1 MATLEFGLVNAA
13 NRYLT
18 AEAFRFQVTAT
29 GLQLKPR
36 QVWIL
41 QFMAPQGAG
50 AASTGEGAG
59 QKLHLLSALKRYL
72 AADSNGKVTCDQDR
86 PGPQT
91 IFLLQQY
98 PDGKVSLQNEQ
109 SKRYLGG
116 AEENVTCFGQAATET
131 EKWTLHLAVHPNV
144 AMYNPSRKR
153 YVRCDEKAGAL
164 RCDRDMPW
172 GAESVI
178 TVYYDFKDCAS
189 IARKSHFPRPQP
201 VIFISTG
208 KVKKYGLRTGAGKLL
223 APNGSLV
230 PDVTPE
236 TLYSLELNNGLV
248 ALRDEEGKY
257 LSARE
262 SVIKTAKMDKPGR
275 DELFSIEASPAQV
288 SMRSSST
295 NKFICCRP
303 GADLYA
309 NATAVGNTEIFQLLF
324 DDDTKRVCFR
334 GYCGTYMALGPND
347 CIVSSK
353 QKDRNVWFELQYQDQ
368 KVMLRI
374 GDKYVSMR
382 PNGQL
387 LAIPKA
393 AGKSEDFLMVLINRP
408 LLVLHTDAGYVGLCP
423 GMKRLEANCVSYVA
437 SSLSLTEE
445 GYYNFQIDSNYWAL
459 DKDGQVM
466 VTSDQPSN
474 FTIQFASSTCI
485 LIKASNNKFFVA
497 DLGGR
502 LWAGASDAAGATLFH
517 Y

>member
-1 MATLEFGLVNAA
+1 MASLEFGLVNAA

-18 AEAFRFQVTAT
+18 AEPFRFQVTAT

-41 QFMAPQGAG
+41 QFVTPQGAG
-50 AASTGEGAG
+50 AAGPGEGAG
-59 QKLHLLSALKRYL
+59 QKLHLFSALKRYL

-91 IFLLQQY
+91 IFLLEQY

-116 AEENVTCFGQAATET
+116 AEENVTCFAQAATET

-144 AMYNPSRKR
+144 AMYSPNRKR

-178 TVYYDFKDCAS
+178 TVYYDFK
-189 IARKSHFPRPQP
+189 
-201 VIFISTG
+201 
-208 KVKKYGLRTGAGKLL
+208 VKKYGLRTGAGKLL
-223 APNGSLV
+223 APDGSLV
-230 PDVTPE
+230 PEVTPQ
-236 TLYSLELNNGLV
+236 TMYSLELNNGLV

-257 LSARE
+257 LTARE
-262 SVIKTAKMDKPGR
+262 GTMKTAKMDKPGR

-309 NATAVGNTEIFQLLF
+309 NAMAVGNTEIFQLLF

-347 CIVSSK
+347 CIISSK

-368 KVMLRI
+368 KVLLRI

-393 AGKSEDFLMVLINRP
+393 AGKSEEFLMVLVNRP
-408 LLVLHTDAGYVGLCP
+408 LLVLHTDAGYVGLCS

-445 GYYNFQIDSNYWAL
+445 GYYNFKIGSNYWAL

-466 VTSDQPSN
+466 VTGDHPSD
-474 FTIQFASSTCI
+474 FTIQFASSTGV
-485 LIKASNNKFFVA
+485 LIKTSNKFFVA

-502 LWAGASDAAGATLFH
+502 LWAGASDAAGATVFH

>member
-1 MATLEFGLVNAA
+1 MASLEFGLINAA
-13 NRYLT
+13 NKYLT

-41 QFMAPQGAG
+41 QFLAPQGAG
-50 AASTGEGAG
+50 AAGPGEGAG

-72 AADSNGKVTCDQDR
+72 AADANGKITCDQER

-91 IFLLQQY
+91 VFLLQQY

-116 AEENVTCFGQAATET
+116 AEDNVTCFAQAATET

-144 AMYNPSRKR
+144 AIYSPNRKR

-178 TVYYDFKDCAS
+178 TVYYDF
-189 IARKSHFPRPQP
+189 R
-201 VIFISTG
+201 
-208 KVKKYGLRTGAGKLL
+208 VKKYGLRTGSGKLL
-223 APNGSLV
+223 APDGSLV

-248 ALRDEEGKY
+248 ALRDEGGRY
-257 LSARE
+257 LSTRE
-262 SVIKTAKMDKPGR
+262 GIMKTAKMDKPGR

-288 SMRSSST
+288 SLRSSST

-309 NATAVGNTEIFQLLF
+309 NAMAVGNTEIFQVLF

-353 QKDRNVWFELQYQDQ
+353 QKDRNVWFELKYQDQ
-368 KVMLRI
+368 KVMLTI

-387 LAIPKA
+387 MAIPKA
-393 AGKSEDFLMVLINRP
+393 AGTRWKRNS
-408 LLVLHTDAGYVGLCP
+408 LVSTGHAETSKHESVPIA
-423 GMKRLEANCVSYVA
+423 
-437 SSLSLTEE
+437 
-445 GYYNFQIDSNYWAL
+445 
-459 DKDGQVM
+459 VM
-466 VTSDQPSN
+466 GAQGCYTTRVVIVP
-474 FTIQFASSTCI
+474 
-485 LIKASNNKFFVA
+485 IKM
-497 DLGGR
+497 L
-502 LWAGASDAAGATLFH
+502 
-517 Y
+517 